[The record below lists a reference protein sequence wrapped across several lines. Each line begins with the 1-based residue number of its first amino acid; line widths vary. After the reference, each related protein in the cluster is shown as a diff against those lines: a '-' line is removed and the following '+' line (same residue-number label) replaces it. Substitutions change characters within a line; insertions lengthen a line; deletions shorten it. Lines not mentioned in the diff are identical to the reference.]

1 MTARSK
7 NKRQANRKLKSEK
20 NKTKQ
25 KELKKLQKIV
35 SGGKEL
41 MEVCSEVVDQKKVQ
55 EIKEVRT

>member
-7 NKRQANRKLKSEK
+7 SKRQANRKRKSVK
-20 NKTKQ
+20 NKSKQ

-35 SGGKEL
+35 SNGKDL
-41 MEVCSEVVDQKKVQ
+41 MEVCSEVVDEKKLQ